1 MNLPFFASIKLYL
14 WSSFIA
20 KVHWGH
26 TETRSKPINKSNECQ
41 HNESEM
47 WHRLRSRINIDLQ
60 TMPWG
65 KWLCWSYCAETMLN
79 LPAGVCSVHCH
90 HQLATCSVW
99 WNGEI
104 SKHIQSVQWVLS
116 YFHFHHLSCVINSA
130 SYVQVKE
137 TIKVMHY
144 LGKWIQHQ
152 CRMWWKPLL

>member
-1 MNLPFFASIKLYL
+1 MNLPFFALIKLYL

-90 HQLATCSVW
+90 HQLASELLAQCDEMGRFQNTSKVYNGCFHIFISTTCHVS
-99 WNGEI
+99 
-104 SKHIQSVQWVLS
+104 
-116 YFHFHHLSCVINSA
+116 
-130 SYVQVKE
+130 
-137 TIKVMHY
+137 
-144 LGKWIQHQ
+144 
-152 CRMWWKPLL
+152 